1 MRARRTPTRCP
12 EIDDGAKGYTYD
24 DTVYGFEVRGV
35 GRRRRRANRGRDV
48 NGELAATHTGEAAS
62 RAASEPVQLAFDNA
76 YEADSATVGGEGE
89 AQIVASKEL
98 IGRPMADGEF
108 SFVVTDKNGAEVA
121 RGTNAADGTV
131 AFDPIVYTTEKLNSD
146 AASGAATRTEGA
158 DGVAV
163 YAYQYIVAEDE
174 ASLDGGVAAVEKSF
188 SFAVE
193 VTDDGE
199 GALAAKVSQP
209 EMAFVNAY
217 GASES
222 AAISIKGAKA
232 LDAADGLTPP
242 DIAGKFSFTMKGAD
256 GAPMPEGSSGDAKT
270 VANDAFGNVDFGDD
284 RVHDR
289 RTCSAARP
297 RRPRSRRSTRPP
309 ARLPRSP
316 RSPRWRRSAPRPS
329 PTRSPR
335 AAR

>member
-1 MRARRTPTRCP
+1 M
-12 EIDDGAKGYTYD
+12 
-24 DTVYGFEVRGV
+24 
-35 GRRRRRANRGRDV
+35 
-48 NGELAATHTGEAAS
+48 
-62 RAASEPVQLAFDNA
+62 
-76 YEADSATVGGEGE
+76 
-89 AQIVASKEL
+89 ASKEL

-199 GALAAKVSQP
+199 GALTAKVSQP
-209 EMAFVNAY
+209 EMAFVNTY

-242 DIAGKFSFTMKGAD
+242 DITGKFSFTMKGSG

-270 VANDAFGNVDFGDD
+270 VANDAFGNVDFGKIVYTMENVFGSEAAAPEEPTVDEATGEAAEGRPDGGAAHQDLRLRDHRERLGSGRGQRCRGQDHRGDGD
-284 RVHDR
+284 RQR
-289 RTCSAARP
+289 RRHAGRREEHAGEATDFTFVNTYSVRP
-297 RRPRSRRSTRPP
+297 TDPV
-309 ARLPRSP
+309 
-316 RSPRWRRSAPRPS
+316 S
-329 PTRSPR
+329 PTDPSVEGAVKVTKQLTGRELVEGEFAFELRDERGTLVSE
-335 AAR
+335 A